1 MRAKEFLNEDV
12 PAARTDTEREVA
24 QAIYM
29 EGRCGVL
36 AIAINQANP
45 ERYKLGYIYEYNVPG
60 TQDVYLDPD
69 EFDALDPEEQ
79 QQVKL
84 ETQSW
89 ALVHAY
95 VVDQQ
100 TKEYIDARGRHSKVP
115 DLNYELNLT
124 RKNVFPATSK
134 DIVDITVD
142 MKWNDATEEWDMVK
156 GIAAWNQL
164 GLDNDIPKALDYA
177 VKYLNIDLSKRSQS
191 TPKKPVWMNPGD
203 PLPPSSPT
211 GTWVIL
217 GPYKNVLYRFSAP
230 NEQRARSMKDQ
241 WCKENNIDPD
251 SNRFCRLKYDGEV
264 RLGQPIKP
272 RGAPVVE
279 NTNQAAVDA
288 LMKKHGWSMG
298 RTANGDLAFTWQGS
312 KYEFFGERVRITL
325 PDGKSISVV
334 WNKKP
339 DWQGRGNDELSFAQA
354 VQNKYL
360 TFDLPIWQALN
371 RGQLT
376 DSQAIQ
382 KFKAE
387 NERQARE
394 AVAQGQLGVV
404 EVKSHDFMAG
414 HCHVM
419 AMALKQLHPDWQI
432 RAHVGYDDD
441 EADDTEYRVDHV
453 YTVAP
458 DGTAYDCRG
467 RFDNEQQLVGPD
479 TTGGIDT
486 QYVNFGPEEIKQAIL
501 RGELKRF
508 TKQDLDNAMQV
519 GKQVVAE
526 GSLTEIENFKQS
538 DFRGGKDSLD
548 RYSTPGKKHLRALPG
563 GSDLMYSIT
572 STVDG
577 TDVHIVDPGIPGI
590 TKPSIVAGLSLYQGV
605 IPDSVQVGSITVDED
620 YRGRGLAKA
629 LYGIVLTIMK
639 KTLISGSSQT
649 PGGRRNWLSLA
660 SIPGVEIK
668 GLLDLY
674 NFQLEKV
681 IDQLMQLGGQFVARD
696 NDHTY
701 WAFDVVPGN
710 GQLAP
715 AVKNKLSKLY
725 GYDSDNLL
733 MATWTGG
740 KQVVAEDLTEV
751 VDLDTAFPL
760 KWDQQFAAQ
769 GEIHA
774 AATDADGREIGIS
787 FTPAGNGEITDVAF
801 TRGGTHEMTGR
812 GDAGRVMAT
821 VIKAINIYANKYKPP
836 YLAFSAKSSGG
847 RSSAYTAMI
856 RRYAQKYELLP
867 TDQYPAALN
876 NYLEFIGSDQP
887 FVLAR
892 T

>member
-1 MRAKEFLNEDV
+1 MRANEFLNEDV

-134 DIVDITVD
+134 DIVDITID
-142 MKWNDATEEWDMVK
+142 MNWNDATEEWDMVK

-177 VKYLNIDLSKRSQS
+177 VKYLNIDLSKGSQS
-191 TPKKPVWMNPGD
+191 TPKKLNWMNPGD
-203 PLPPSSPT
+203 PLPPSSSN

-272 RGAPVVE
+272 RGMPVVE

-288 LMKKHGWSMG
+288 LMKKYGWSMG

-387 NERQARE
+387 NERQAKE
-394 AVAQGQLGVV
+394 AVAQQGVV
-404 EVKSHDFMAG
+404 ES
-414 HCHVM
+414 
-419 AMALKQLHPDWQI
+419 L
-432 RAHVGYDDD
+432 
-441 EADDTEYRVDHV
+441 RVDV
-453 YTVAP
+453 PNEEWLNDAIAYAKQKSPDRNGLPYMGKTTATVRQVEVP
-458 DGTAYDCRG
+458 LMLLRRIPGMR
-467 RFDNEQQLVGPD
+467 NEQQNVRYDDLAAITKIMKD
-479 TTGGIDT
+479 TGKLPIHSHSDEEYKPFINVAYDGSAW
-486 QYVNFGPEEIKQAIL
+486 VN
-501 RGELKRF
+501 
-508 TKQDLDNAMQV
+508 
-519 GKQVVAE
+519 E
-526 GSLTEIENFKQS
+526 GNHRIMAAYRL
-538 DFRGGKDSLD
+538 GWDSLPVEISYFD
-548 RYSTPGKKHLRALPG
+548 GGERVESGPMYPGK
-563 GSDLMYSIT
+563 I
-572 STVDG
+572 
-577 TDVHIVDPGIPGI
+577 
-590 TKPSIVAGLSLYQGV
+590 GL
-605 IPDSVQVGSITVDED
+605 
-620 YRGRGLAKA
+620 
-629 LYGIVLTIMK
+629 
-639 KTLISGSSQT
+639 
-649 PGGRRNWLSLA
+649 
-660 SIPGVEIK
+660 
-668 GLLDLY
+668 
-674 NFQLEKV
+674 
-681 IDQLMQLGGQFVARD
+681 
-696 NDHTY
+696 
-701 WAFDVVPGN
+701 
-710 GQLAP
+710 
-715 AVKNKLSKLY
+715 
-725 GYDSDNLL
+725 
-733 MATWTGG
+733 
-740 KQVVAEDLTEV
+740 
-751 VDLDTAFPL
+751 
-760 KWDQQFAAQ
+760 
-769 GEIHA
+769 
-774 AATDADGREIGIS
+774 
-787 FTPAGNGEITDVAF
+787 
-801 TRGGTHEMTGR
+801 
-812 GDAGRVMAT
+812 
-821 VIKAINIYANKYKPP
+821 
-836 YLAFSAKSSGG
+836 
-847 RSSAYTAMI
+847 
-856 RRYAQKYELLP
+856 
-867 TDQYPAALN
+867 
-876 NYLEFIGSDQP
+876 
-887 FVLAR
+887 
-892 T
+892 

>member
-1 MRAKEFLNEDV
+1 MRAKEFLNENV

-177 VKYLNIDLSKRSQS
+177 VKYLNIDLSKRSQL
-191 TPKKPVWMNPGD
+191 TPKKPIWMNPED
-203 PLPPSSPT
+203 PLPPSSPN

-272 RGAPVVE
+272 RAVAVVE

-288 LMKKHGWSMG
+288 LMKKYGWSMG
-298 RTANGDLAFTWQGS
+298 RTSNGDLAFTWQGS

-325 PDGKSISVV
+325 PGGKSISVV

-394 AVAQGQLGVV
+394 AVAQQGVV
-404 EVKSHDFMAG
+404 ES
-414 HCHVM
+414 
-419 AMALKQLHPDWQI
+419 L
-432 RAHVGYDDD
+432 
-441 EADDTEYRVDHV
+441 RVDV
-453 YTVAP
+453 PNEEWLNDAIAYAKQKSPDRNGLPYMGKTTATVRQVEVP
-458 DGTAYDCRG
+458 LMLLRRIPGMR
-467 RFDNEQQLVGPD
+467 NEQQNVRYDDLAAITKIMKD
-479 TTGGIDT
+479 TGKLPIHSHSDEEYKPFINVAYDGSAW
-486 QYVNFGPEEIKQAIL
+486 VN
-501 RGELKRF
+501 
-508 TKQDLDNAMQV
+508 
-519 GKQVVAE
+519 E
-526 GSLTEIENFKQS
+526 GNHRIMAAYRL
-538 DFRGGKDSLD
+538 GWDSLPVEISYFD
-548 RYSTPGKKHLRALPG
+548 GGERVESGPMYPGK
-563 GSDLMYSIT
+563 I
-572 STVDG
+572 
-577 TDVHIVDPGIPGI
+577 
-590 TKPSIVAGLSLYQGV
+590 GL
-605 IPDSVQVGSITVDED
+605 
-620 YRGRGLAKA
+620 
-629 LYGIVLTIMK
+629 
-639 KTLISGSSQT
+639 
-649 PGGRRNWLSLA
+649 
-660 SIPGVEIK
+660 
-668 GLLDLY
+668 
-674 NFQLEKV
+674 
-681 IDQLMQLGGQFVARD
+681 
-696 NDHTY
+696 
-701 WAFDVVPGN
+701 
-710 GQLAP
+710 
-715 AVKNKLSKLY
+715 
-725 GYDSDNLL
+725 
-733 MATWTGG
+733 
-740 KQVVAEDLTEV
+740 
-751 VDLDTAFPL
+751 
-760 KWDQQFAAQ
+760 
-769 GEIHA
+769 
-774 AATDADGREIGIS
+774 
-787 FTPAGNGEITDVAF
+787 
-801 TRGGTHEMTGR
+801 
-812 GDAGRVMAT
+812 
-821 VIKAINIYANKYKPP
+821 
-836 YLAFSAKSSGG
+836 
-847 RSSAYTAMI
+847 
-856 RRYAQKYELLP
+856 
-867 TDQYPAALN
+867 
-876 NYLEFIGSDQP
+876 
-887 FVLAR
+887 
-892 T
+892 

>member
-177 VKYLNIDLSKRSQS
+177 VKYLNIDPGKRSQS
-191 TPKKPVWMNPGD
+191 TPKKPIWMNPGD
-203 PLPPSSPT
+203 PLPPSSPN

-272 RGAPVVE
+272 RAVAVVE

-288 LMKKHGWSMG
+288 LMKKYGWGMG

-394 AVAQGQLGVV
+394 AVAQQGVV
-404 EVKSHDFMAG
+404 ES
-414 HCHVM
+414 
-419 AMALKQLHPDWQI
+419 L
-432 RAHVGYDDD
+432 
-441 EADDTEYRVDHV
+441 RVDV
-453 YTVAP
+453 PDEEWLNDAIAYAKQKSPDRNGLPYMGKTTATVRQVEVP
-458 DGTAYDCRG
+458 LMLLRRIPGMR
-467 RFDNEQQLVGPD
+467 NEQQNVRYDDLAAITKIMKD
-479 TTGGIDT
+479 TGKLPIHSHSDEEYKPFINVAYDGSAW
-486 QYVNFGPEEIKQAIL
+486 VN
-501 RGELKRF
+501 
-508 TKQDLDNAMQV
+508 
-519 GKQVVAE
+519 E
-526 GSLTEIENFKQS
+526 GNHRIMAAYRL
-538 DFRGGKDSLD
+538 GWDSLPVEISYFD
-548 RYSTPGKKHLRALPG
+548 GGERVESGPMYPGK
-563 GSDLMYSIT
+563 I
-572 STVDG
+572 
-577 TDVHIVDPGIPGI
+577 
-590 TKPSIVAGLSLYQGV
+590 GL
-605 IPDSVQVGSITVDED
+605 
-620 YRGRGLAKA
+620 
-629 LYGIVLTIMK
+629 
-639 KTLISGSSQT
+639 
-649 PGGRRNWLSLA
+649 
-660 SIPGVEIK
+660 
-668 GLLDLY
+668 
-674 NFQLEKV
+674 
-681 IDQLMQLGGQFVARD
+681 
-696 NDHTY
+696 
-701 WAFDVVPGN
+701 
-710 GQLAP
+710 
-715 AVKNKLSKLY
+715 
-725 GYDSDNLL
+725 
-733 MATWTGG
+733 
-740 KQVVAEDLTEV
+740 
-751 VDLDTAFPL
+751 
-760 KWDQQFAAQ
+760 
-769 GEIHA
+769 
-774 AATDADGREIGIS
+774 
-787 FTPAGNGEITDVAF
+787 
-801 TRGGTHEMTGR
+801 
-812 GDAGRVMAT
+812 
-821 VIKAINIYANKYKPP
+821 
-836 YLAFSAKSSGG
+836 
-847 RSSAYTAMI
+847 
-856 RRYAQKYELLP
+856 
-867 TDQYPAALN
+867 
-876 NYLEFIGSDQP
+876 
-887 FVLAR
+887 
-892 T
+892 

>member
-177 VKYLNIDLSKRSQS
+177 VKYLNIDPGKRSQS
-191 TPKKPVWMNPGD
+191 TPKKPIWMNPGD
-203 PLPPSSPT
+203 PLPPSSPN

-272 RGAPVVE
+272 RAVAVVE

-288 LMKKHGWSMG
+288 LMKKYGWSMG

-387 NERQARE
+387 NERQASE
-394 AVAQGQLGVV
+394 AVAQGVAESLRVDVPNEEWLNDAIAYAKQKSPDRNGLPYMGKTTATVRQV
-404 EVKSHDFMAG
+404 EVPLMLLRRIPG
-414 HCHVM
+414 M
-419 AMALKQLHPDWQI
+419 
-432 RAHVGYDDD
+432 R
-441 EADDTEYRVDHV
+441 
-453 YTVAP
+453 
-458 DGTAYDCRG
+458 
-467 RFDNEQQLVGPD
+467 NEQQNVRYDDLAAITKIMKD
-479 TTGGIDT
+479 TGKLPIHSHSDEEYKPFINVAYDGSAW
-486 QYVNFGPEEIKQAIL
+486 VN
-501 RGELKRF
+501 
-508 TKQDLDNAMQV
+508 
-519 GKQVVAE
+519 E
-526 GSLTEIENFKQS
+526 GNHRIMAAYRL
-538 DFRGGKDSLD
+538 GWDSLPVEISYFD
-548 RYSTPGKKHLRALPG
+548 GGERVESGPMYPGK
-563 GSDLMYSIT
+563 I
-572 STVDG
+572 
-577 TDVHIVDPGIPGI
+577 
-590 TKPSIVAGLSLYQGV
+590 GL
-605 IPDSVQVGSITVDED
+605 
-620 YRGRGLAKA
+620 
-629 LYGIVLTIMK
+629 
-639 KTLISGSSQT
+639 
-649 PGGRRNWLSLA
+649 
-660 SIPGVEIK
+660 
-668 GLLDLY
+668 
-674 NFQLEKV
+674 
-681 IDQLMQLGGQFVARD
+681 
-696 NDHTY
+696 
-701 WAFDVVPGN
+701 
-710 GQLAP
+710 
-715 AVKNKLSKLY
+715 
-725 GYDSDNLL
+725 
-733 MATWTGG
+733 
-740 KQVVAEDLTEV
+740 
-751 VDLDTAFPL
+751 
-760 KWDQQFAAQ
+760 
-769 GEIHA
+769 
-774 AATDADGREIGIS
+774 
-787 FTPAGNGEITDVAF
+787 
-801 TRGGTHEMTGR
+801 
-812 GDAGRVMAT
+812 
-821 VIKAINIYANKYKPP
+821 
-836 YLAFSAKSSGG
+836 
-847 RSSAYTAMI
+847 
-856 RRYAQKYELLP
+856 
-867 TDQYPAALN
+867 
-876 NYLEFIGSDQP
+876 
-887 FVLAR
+887 
-892 T
+892 

>member
-1 MRAKEFLNEDV
+1 MRANEFLNEDV

-177 VKYLNIDLSKRSQS
+177 VKYLNIDLSKGSQS
-191 TPKKPVWMNPGD
+191 APKKSNWMNPGD
-203 PLPPSSPT
+203 PLPPSSSN

-217 GPYKNVLYRFSAP
+217 GPYKNVLYRFSAS
-230 NEQRARSMKDQ
+230 NEQRASAMKDQ

-272 RGAPVVE
+272 RGMPVVE

-288 LMKKHGWSMG
+288 LMKKYGWSMG

-325 PDGKSISVV
+325 PGGKSISVV

-360 TFDLPIWQALN
+360 TFDLPIWQALD

-387 NERQARE
+387 NERQAKE
-394 AVAQGQLGVV
+394 AVTQGVAESLRVDVPDEEWLNDAIAYAKQKSPDRNGLPYMGKTTATVRQV
-404 EVKSHDFMAG
+404 EVPLMLLRRIPG
-414 HCHVM
+414 M
-419 AMALKQLHPDWQI
+419 
-432 RAHVGYDDD
+432 R
-441 EADDTEYRVDHV
+441 
-453 YTVAP
+453 
-458 DGTAYDCRG
+458 
-467 RFDNEQQLVGPD
+467 NEQQNVRYDDLAAITKIMKD
-479 TTGGIDT
+479 TGKLPIHSHSDEEYKPFINVAYDGSAW
-486 QYVNFGPEEIKQAIL
+486 VN
-501 RGELKRF
+501 
-508 TKQDLDNAMQV
+508 
-519 GKQVVAE
+519 E
-526 GSLTEIENFKQS
+526 GNHRIMAAYRL
-538 DFRGGKDSLD
+538 GWDSLPVEISYFD
-548 RYSTPGKKHLRALPG
+548 GGERVESGPMYPGK
-563 GSDLMYSIT
+563 I
-572 STVDG
+572 
-577 TDVHIVDPGIPGI
+577 
-590 TKPSIVAGLSLYQGV
+590 GL
-605 IPDSVQVGSITVDED
+605 
-620 YRGRGLAKA
+620 
-629 LYGIVLTIMK
+629 
-639 KTLISGSSQT
+639 
-649 PGGRRNWLSLA
+649 
-660 SIPGVEIK
+660 
-668 GLLDLY
+668 
-674 NFQLEKV
+674 
-681 IDQLMQLGGQFVARD
+681 
-696 NDHTY
+696 
-701 WAFDVVPGN
+701 
-710 GQLAP
+710 
-715 AVKNKLSKLY
+715 
-725 GYDSDNLL
+725 
-733 MATWTGG
+733 
-740 KQVVAEDLTEV
+740 
-751 VDLDTAFPL
+751 
-760 KWDQQFAAQ
+760 
-769 GEIHA
+769 
-774 AATDADGREIGIS
+774 
-787 FTPAGNGEITDVAF
+787 
-801 TRGGTHEMTGR
+801 
-812 GDAGRVMAT
+812 
-821 VIKAINIYANKYKPP
+821 
-836 YLAFSAKSSGG
+836 
-847 RSSAYTAMI
+847 
-856 RRYAQKYELLP
+856 
-867 TDQYPAALN
+867 
-876 NYLEFIGSDQP
+876 
-887 FVLAR
+887 
-892 T
+892 

>member
-177 VKYLNIDLSKRSQS
+177 VKYLNIDLSKGSQS
-191 TPKKPVWMNPGD
+191 TPKKLNWMNPGD
-203 PLPPSSPT
+203 PLPPSSSN

-217 GPYKNVLYRFSAP
+217 GPYKNVLYRFSAS
-230 NEQRARSMKDQ
+230 NEQRASAMKDQ

-272 RGAPVVE
+272 RAVAVVE

-288 LMKKHGWSMG
+288 LMKKYGWSMG
-298 RTANGDLAFTWQGS
+298 RTSNGDLAFTWQGS

-325 PDGKSISVV
+325 PGGKSISVV

-360 TFDLPIWQALN
+360 TFDLPIWQALD

-394 AVAQGQLGVV
+394 AVAQQGVV
-404 EVKSHDFMAG
+404 ES
-414 HCHVM
+414 
-419 AMALKQLHPDWQI
+419 L
-432 RAHVGYDDD
+432 
-441 EADDTEYRVDHV
+441 RVDV
-453 YTVAP
+453 PNEEWLNDAIAYAKQKSPDRNGLPYMGKTTATVRQVEVP
-458 DGTAYDCRG
+458 LMLLRRIPGMR
-467 RFDNEQQLVGPD
+467 NEQQNVRYDDLAAITKIMKD
-479 TTGGIDT
+479 TGKLPIHSHSDEEYKPFINVAYDGSAW
-486 QYVNFGPEEIKQAIL
+486 VN
-501 RGELKRF
+501 
-508 TKQDLDNAMQV
+508 
-519 GKQVVAE
+519 E
-526 GSLTEIENFKQS
+526 GNHRIMAAYRL
-538 DFRGGKDSLD
+538 GWDSLPVEISYFD
-548 RYSTPGKKHLRALPG
+548 GGERVESGPMYPGK
-563 GSDLMYSIT
+563 I
-572 STVDG
+572 
-577 TDVHIVDPGIPGI
+577 
-590 TKPSIVAGLSLYQGV
+590 GL
-605 IPDSVQVGSITVDED
+605 
-620 YRGRGLAKA
+620 
-629 LYGIVLTIMK
+629 
-639 KTLISGSSQT
+639 
-649 PGGRRNWLSLA
+649 
-660 SIPGVEIK
+660 
-668 GLLDLY
+668 
-674 NFQLEKV
+674 
-681 IDQLMQLGGQFVARD
+681 
-696 NDHTY
+696 
-701 WAFDVVPGN
+701 
-710 GQLAP
+710 
-715 AVKNKLSKLY
+715 
-725 GYDSDNLL
+725 
-733 MATWTGG
+733 
-740 KQVVAEDLTEV
+740 
-751 VDLDTAFPL
+751 
-760 KWDQQFAAQ
+760 
-769 GEIHA
+769 
-774 AATDADGREIGIS
+774 
-787 FTPAGNGEITDVAF
+787 
-801 TRGGTHEMTGR
+801 
-812 GDAGRVMAT
+812 
-821 VIKAINIYANKYKPP
+821 
-836 YLAFSAKSSGG
+836 
-847 RSSAYTAMI
+847 
-856 RRYAQKYELLP
+856 
-867 TDQYPAALN
+867 
-876 NYLEFIGSDQP
+876 
-887 FVLAR
+887 
-892 T
+892 

>member
-134 DIVDITVD
+134 DIVDITID
-142 MKWNDATEEWDMVK
+142 MNWNDATEEWDMVK

-177 VKYLNIDLSKRSQS
+177 VKYLNIDLSKGSQS
-191 TPKKPVWMNPGD
+191 TPKKLNWMNPGD
-203 PLPPSSPT
+203 PLPPSSSN

-272 RGAPVVE
+272 RGMPVVE

-288 LMKKHGWSMG
+288 LMKKYGWSMG

-387 NERQARE
+387 NERQAKE
-394 AVAQGQLGVV
+394 AVTQGVAESLRVDVPDEEWLNDAIAYAKQKSPDRNGLPYMGKTTATVRQV
-404 EVKSHDFMAG
+404 EVPLMLLRRIPG
-414 HCHVM
+414 M
-419 AMALKQLHPDWQI
+419 
-432 RAHVGYDDD
+432 R
-441 EADDTEYRVDHV
+441 
-453 YTVAP
+453 
-458 DGTAYDCRG
+458 
-467 RFDNEQQLVGPD
+467 NEQQNVRYDDLAAITKIMKD
-479 TTGGIDT
+479 TGKLPIHSHSDEEYKPFINVAYDGSAW
-486 QYVNFGPEEIKQAIL
+486 VN
-501 RGELKRF
+501 
-508 TKQDLDNAMQV
+508 
-519 GKQVVAE
+519 E
-526 GSLTEIENFKQS
+526 GNHRIMAAYRL
-538 DFRGGKDSLD
+538 GWDSLPVEISYFD
-548 RYSTPGKKHLRALPG
+548 GGERVESGPMYPGK
-563 GSDLMYSIT
+563 I
-572 STVDG
+572 
-577 TDVHIVDPGIPGI
+577 
-590 TKPSIVAGLSLYQGV
+590 GL
-605 IPDSVQVGSITVDED
+605 
-620 YRGRGLAKA
+620 
-629 LYGIVLTIMK
+629 
-639 KTLISGSSQT
+639 
-649 PGGRRNWLSLA
+649 
-660 SIPGVEIK
+660 
-668 GLLDLY
+668 
-674 NFQLEKV
+674 
-681 IDQLMQLGGQFVARD
+681 
-696 NDHTY
+696 
-701 WAFDVVPGN
+701 
-710 GQLAP
+710 
-715 AVKNKLSKLY
+715 
-725 GYDSDNLL
+725 
-733 MATWTGG
+733 
-740 KQVVAEDLTEV
+740 
-751 VDLDTAFPL
+751 
-760 KWDQQFAAQ
+760 
-769 GEIHA
+769 
-774 AATDADGREIGIS
+774 
-787 FTPAGNGEITDVAF
+787 
-801 TRGGTHEMTGR
+801 
-812 GDAGRVMAT
+812 
-821 VIKAINIYANKYKPP
+821 
-836 YLAFSAKSSGG
+836 
-847 RSSAYTAMI
+847 
-856 RRYAQKYELLP
+856 
-867 TDQYPAALN
+867 
-876 NYLEFIGSDQP
+876 
-887 FVLAR
+887 
-892 T
+892 

>member
-177 VKYLNIDLSKRSQS
+177 VKYLNIDPGKRSQS

-203 PLPPSSPT
+203 PLPPSSSN

-217 GPYKNVLYRFSAP
+217 GPYNNVLYRFSAP
-230 NEQRARSMKDQ
+230 NEQRASAMKDQ

-251 SNRFCRLKYDGEV
+251 SNRFCRLKYDGDG

-272 RGAPVVE
+272 RAVTVVE

-298 RTANGDLAFTWQGS
+298 RTTNGDLAFTWQGS

-360 TFDLPIWQALN
+360 TFDLPIWQALD

-394 AVAQGQLGVV
+394 AVAQSRLG
-404 EVKSHDFMAG
+404 
-414 HCHVM
+414 
-419 AMALKQLHPDWQI
+419 
-432 RAHVGYDDD
+432 
-441 EADDTEYRVDHV
+441 
-453 YTVAP
+453 
-458 DGTAYDCRG
+458 
-467 RFDNEQQLVGPD
+467 
-479 TTGGIDT
+479 
-486 QYVNFGPEEIKQAIL
+486 
-501 RGELKRF
+501 
-508 TKQDLDNAMQV
+508 
-519 GKQVVAE
+519 VAE

-538 DFRGGKDSLD
+538 HFRGGKDTLD

-572 STVDG
+572 SDAYG

-590 TKPSIVAGLSLYQGV
+590 TKPSIVASLSLTKGV

-681 IDQLMQLGGQFVARD
+681 RQVDNTIDQLMQLGGQFVAKD
-696 NDHTY
+696 NDRTY

-710 GQLAP
+710 GQLTP

-740 KQVVAEDLTEV
+740 QLGVAEGVSNDMSAEDMIAYLRQHHNKNLHQDYLDHINTFSKFVLQNIPVNSIKTDLPKLDPAKVEQYKQMDFSKAPPIVIGGGYILDGYHRANVAKALGIPTIKAYVGVQGATPGLNKV
-751 VDLDTAFPL
+751 VDL
-760 KWDQQFAAQ
+760 K
-769 GEIHA
+769 
-774 AATDADGREIGIS
+774 
-787 FTPAGNGEITDVAF
+787 
-801 TRGGTHEMTGR
+801 
-812 GDAGRVMAT
+812 
-821 VIKAINIYANKYKPP
+821 
-836 YLAFSAKSSGG
+836 
-847 RSSAYTAMI
+847 
-856 RRYAQKYELLP
+856 
-867 TDQYPAALN
+867 
-876 NYLEFIGSDQP
+876 
-887 FVLAR
+887 
-892 T
+892 

>member
-1 MRAKEFLNEDV
+1 MRANEFLNEDV

-134 DIVDITVD
+134 DIVDITID
-142 MKWNDATEEWDMVK
+142 MNWNDATEEWDMVK

-177 VKYLNIDLSKRSQS
+177 VKYLNIDLSKGSQS
-191 TPKKPVWMNPGD
+191 TPKKLNWMNPGD
-203 PLPPSSPT
+203 PLPPSSSN

-272 RGAPVVE
+272 RAVAVVE

-288 LMKKHGWSMG
+288 LMKKYGWSMG

-312 KYEFFGERVRITL
+312 KYEFFGERVRITS

-339 DWQGRGNDELSFAQA
+339 DWQGRGSDELSFAQA

-387 NERQARE
+387 NERQAKE
-394 AVAQGQLGVV
+394 AVTQGVAESLRVDVPDEEWLNDAIAYAKQKSPDRNGLPYMGKTTATVRQV
-404 EVKSHDFMAG
+404 EVPLMLLRRIPG
-414 HCHVM
+414 M
-419 AMALKQLHPDWQI
+419 
-432 RAHVGYDDD
+432 R
-441 EADDTEYRVDHV
+441 
-453 YTVAP
+453 
-458 DGTAYDCRG
+458 
-467 RFDNEQQLVGPD
+467 NEQQNVRYDDLAAITKIMKD
-479 TTGGIDT
+479 TGKLPIHSHSDEEHKPFINVAYDGSAW
-486 QYVNFGPEEIKQAIL
+486 VN
-501 RGELKRF
+501 
-508 TKQDLDNAMQV
+508 
-519 GKQVVAE
+519 E
-526 GSLTEIENFKQS
+526 GNHRIMAAYRL
-538 DFRGGKDSLD
+538 GWDSLPVEISYFD
-548 RYSTPGKKHLRALPG
+548 GGERVESGPMYPGK
-563 GSDLMYSIT
+563 I
-572 STVDG
+572 
-577 TDVHIVDPGIPGI
+577 
-590 TKPSIVAGLSLYQGV
+590 GL
-605 IPDSVQVGSITVDED
+605 
-620 YRGRGLAKA
+620 
-629 LYGIVLTIMK
+629 
-639 KTLISGSSQT
+639 
-649 PGGRRNWLSLA
+649 
-660 SIPGVEIK
+660 
-668 GLLDLY
+668 
-674 NFQLEKV
+674 
-681 IDQLMQLGGQFVARD
+681 
-696 NDHTY
+696 
-701 WAFDVVPGN
+701 
-710 GQLAP
+710 
-715 AVKNKLSKLY
+715 
-725 GYDSDNLL
+725 
-733 MATWTGG
+733 
-740 KQVVAEDLTEV
+740 
-751 VDLDTAFPL
+751 
-760 KWDQQFAAQ
+760 
-769 GEIHA
+769 
-774 AATDADGREIGIS
+774 
-787 FTPAGNGEITDVAF
+787 
-801 TRGGTHEMTGR
+801 
-812 GDAGRVMAT
+812 
-821 VIKAINIYANKYKPP
+821 
-836 YLAFSAKSSGG
+836 
-847 RSSAYTAMI
+847 
-856 RRYAQKYELLP
+856 
-867 TDQYPAALN
+867 
-876 NYLEFIGSDQP
+876 
-887 FVLAR
+887 
-892 T
+892 

>member
-164 GLDNDIPKALDYA
+164 GLDNDIPKAFDYA
-177 VKYLNIDLSKRSQS
+177 VKYLNIDLSKRSQL
-191 TPKKPVWMNPGD
+191 TPKKPIWMNPGD
-203 PLPPSSPT
+203 PLPPSSSN

-217 GPYKNVLYRFSAP
+217 GPYKNVLYRFSAS
-230 NEQRARSMKDQ
+230 NEQRASAMKDQ

-272 RGAPVVE
+272 RAVAVVE

-288 LMKKHGWSMG
+288 LMKKYGWSMG

-325 PDGKSISVV
+325 PGGKSISVV

-387 NERQARE
+387 NELQARE
-394 AVAQGQLGVV
+394 AVAQQGVV
-404 EVKSHDFMAG
+404 ES
-414 HCHVM
+414 
-419 AMALKQLHPDWQI
+419 L
-432 RAHVGYDDD
+432 
-441 EADDTEYRVDHV
+441 RVDV
-453 YTVAP
+453 PNEEWLNDAIAYAKQKSPDRNGLPYMGKTTATVRQVEVP
-458 DGTAYDCRG
+458 LMLLRRIPGMR
-467 RFDNEQQLVGPD
+467 NEQQNVRYDDLAAITKIMKD
-479 TTGGIDT
+479 TGKLPIHSHSDEEYKPFINVAYDGSAW
-486 QYVNFGPEEIKQAIL
+486 VN
-501 RGELKRF
+501 
-508 TKQDLDNAMQV
+508 
-519 GKQVVAE
+519 E
-526 GSLTEIENFKQS
+526 GNHRIMAAYRL
-538 DFRGGKDSLD
+538 GWDSLPVEISYFD
-548 RYSTPGKKHLRALPG
+548 GGERVESGPMYPGK
-563 GSDLMYSIT
+563 I
-572 STVDG
+572 
-577 TDVHIVDPGIPGI
+577 
-590 TKPSIVAGLSLYQGV
+590 GL
-605 IPDSVQVGSITVDED
+605 
-620 YRGRGLAKA
+620 
-629 LYGIVLTIMK
+629 
-639 KTLISGSSQT
+639 
-649 PGGRRNWLSLA
+649 
-660 SIPGVEIK
+660 
-668 GLLDLY
+668 
-674 NFQLEKV
+674 
-681 IDQLMQLGGQFVARD
+681 
-696 NDHTY
+696 
-701 WAFDVVPGN
+701 
-710 GQLAP
+710 
-715 AVKNKLSKLY
+715 
-725 GYDSDNLL
+725 
-733 MATWTGG
+733 
-740 KQVVAEDLTEV
+740 
-751 VDLDTAFPL
+751 
-760 KWDQQFAAQ
+760 
-769 GEIHA
+769 
-774 AATDADGREIGIS
+774 
-787 FTPAGNGEITDVAF
+787 
-801 TRGGTHEMTGR
+801 
-812 GDAGRVMAT
+812 
-821 VIKAINIYANKYKPP
+821 
-836 YLAFSAKSSGG
+836 
-847 RSSAYTAMI
+847 
-856 RRYAQKYELLP
+856 
-867 TDQYPAALN
+867 
-876 NYLEFIGSDQP
+876 
-887 FVLAR
+887 
-892 T
+892 

>member
-142 MKWNDATEEWDMVK
+142 MNWNDATEEWDMVK

-177 VKYLNIDLSKRSQS
+177 VKYLNIDLSKGSQS
-191 TPKKPVWMNPGD
+191 TPKKLNWMNPGD
-203 PLPPSSPT
+203 PLPPSSSN

-217 GPYKNVLYRFSAP
+217 GPYKNVLYRFSAS
-230 NEQRARSMKDQ
+230 NEQRASAMKDQ

-272 RGAPVVE
+272 RAVAVVE

-288 LMKKHGWSMG
+288 LMKKYGWSMG

-394 AVAQGQLGVV
+394 AVAQQGVV
-404 EVKSHDFMAG
+404 ES
-414 HCHVM
+414 
-419 AMALKQLHPDWQI
+419 L
-432 RAHVGYDDD
+432 
-441 EADDTEYRVDHV
+441 RVDV
-453 YTVAP
+453 PNEEWLNDAIAYAKQKSPDRNGLPYMGKTTATVRQVEVP
-458 DGTAYDCRG
+458 LMLLRRIPGMR
-467 RFDNEQQLVGPD
+467 NEQQNVRYDDLAAITKIMKD
-479 TTGGIDT
+479 TGKLPIHSHSDEEYKPFINVAYDGSAW
-486 QYVNFGPEEIKQAIL
+486 VN
-501 RGELKRF
+501 
-508 TKQDLDNAMQV
+508 
-519 GKQVVAE
+519 E
-526 GSLTEIENFKQS
+526 GNHRIMAAYRL
-538 DFRGGKDSLD
+538 GWDSLPVEISCFD
-548 RYSTPGKKHLRALPG
+548 GGERVKSGPMYPGK
-563 GSDLMYSIT
+563 I
-572 STVDG
+572 
-577 TDVHIVDPGIPGI
+577 
-590 TKPSIVAGLSLYQGV
+590 GL
-605 IPDSVQVGSITVDED
+605 
-620 YRGRGLAKA
+620 
-629 LYGIVLTIMK
+629 
-639 KTLISGSSQT
+639 
-649 PGGRRNWLSLA
+649 
-660 SIPGVEIK
+660 
-668 GLLDLY
+668 
-674 NFQLEKV
+674 
-681 IDQLMQLGGQFVARD
+681 
-696 NDHTY
+696 
-701 WAFDVVPGN
+701 
-710 GQLAP
+710 
-715 AVKNKLSKLY
+715 
-725 GYDSDNLL
+725 
-733 MATWTGG
+733 
-740 KQVVAEDLTEV
+740 
-751 VDLDTAFPL
+751 
-760 KWDQQFAAQ
+760 
-769 GEIHA
+769 
-774 AATDADGREIGIS
+774 
-787 FTPAGNGEITDVAF
+787 
-801 TRGGTHEMTGR
+801 
-812 GDAGRVMAT
+812 
-821 VIKAINIYANKYKPP
+821 
-836 YLAFSAKSSGG
+836 
-847 RSSAYTAMI
+847 
-856 RRYAQKYELLP
+856 
-867 TDQYPAALN
+867 
-876 NYLEFIGSDQP
+876 
-887 FVLAR
+887 
-892 T
+892 